1 MEMQILQICTEFGNG
16 GIARHTVDLGLWLRK
31 RSHTIF
37 FAGAPGKNM
46 DDTHIDDNYS
56 PLGLNLVS
64 SNRNVLVRVF
74 HAFTCAFKLRRF
86 LKKTR

>member
-46 DDTHIDDNYS
+46 DDTHIDDNYL

-64 SNRNVLVRVF
+64 SN
-74 HAFTCAFKLRRF
+74 
-86 LKKTR
+86 KKCPRSSVSCVYLCFQTS